1 MASSLEIKSHPKIN
15 HAKPDDEITKEEED
29 ESFCYAIQLVGSYV
43 LSMSLQSAIELGV
56 FDIIAQT
63 VKHGVWLEMCAHGLE
78 HGWRLGRA
86 GRFEPTCAGLKVK
99 AGRRQAWCAKW
110 ACAGASGL
118 ELRQEEDGLG
128 ARRGLRMLM
137 LGLARG
143 VGYACCCLLTMSSED
158 GSKSPSS
165 QVPLYLWG
173 GSLVY
178 IKRFVANLHPITTE
192 AQFQKWRAAYA
203 SAILDDMHVKLAKP

>member
-15 HAKPDDEITKEEED
+15 HAKPEDEITKEEED
-29 ESFCYAIQLVGSYV
+29 ESFCYAIQL
-43 LSMSLQSAIELGV
+43 
-56 FDIIAQT
+56 QT

-99 AGRRQAWCAKW
+99 VGRRQAWCAKW

-118 ELRQEEDGLG
+118 KLRQGVDGLG
-128 ARRGLRMLM
+128 ARRGLRMLV

-143 VGYACCCLLTMSSED
+143 VGYACWFWSERARRVRWA
-158 GSKSPSS
+158 S
-165 QVPLYLWG
+165 Q
-173 GSLVY
+173 
-178 IKRFVANLHPITTE
+178 TD
-192 AQFQKWRAAYA
+192 RA
-203 SAILDDMHVKLAKP
+203 